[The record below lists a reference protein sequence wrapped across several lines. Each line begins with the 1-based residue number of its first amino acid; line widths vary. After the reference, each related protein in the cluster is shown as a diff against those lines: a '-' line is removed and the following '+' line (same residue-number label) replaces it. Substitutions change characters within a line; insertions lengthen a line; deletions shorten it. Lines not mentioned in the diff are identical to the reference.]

1 MHVYISHYEVWMG
14 IVWNIQINCLPLQSK
29 QEKWSLGRVARH
41 RSAKPFTAVRIRQ
54 RPQVKSRNP
63 SIRGLWDFCLGYSCA
78 FWSIKVYRFAREKR
92 SVGQSYSEESVSVW
106 WGESIYLCYFIN
118 NLVKKCNFLY
128 FVSENYLPL

>member
-1 MHVYISHYEVWMG
+1 MLYLVY
-14 IVWNIQINCLPLQSK
+14 SK
-29 QEKWSLGRVARH
+29 KLFTFAEQTRKWSLGRVARH

-128 FVSENYLPL
+128 FVSENCLPLW